1 MAADK
6 TLIEGARRVAETK
19 ATAAMGAQA
28 FQKGLQAAKPK
39 QSVAQKLSAAL
50 DKRDAE
56 IKQTNAELKKFYENR
71 SVLDQSAVT
80 DPRYQGTFGNK
91 LKEWKNAYNDGASQA
106 VKNREDVQSEAYQ
119 QGVDAMNER
128 NQAIQRLT
136 TQVQKFDRLKSE
148 FAEIM
153 AKEGGLS
160 LGIPEQKR
168 KEVMAIFKD
177 DTGAAMEIDD
187 DGFITF
193 KLSDGSSIKLDDFE
207 MPEPKNTAFIDAV
220 KTREGKISQGKEV
233 ITPEMAEANK
243 VGYRE
248 LLDSE
253 GAVRSA
259 LADYRGE
266 FENQF
271 DAIEKKLIDEKDENG
286 DPYNFEQARDE
297 MMDLIVQGEVT
308 LSEEYN
314 RKTTQT
320 KDFEYGAQLRQLE
333 ELGKG
338 EASNA
343 SVSVGAFT
351 ITWVGKENGGY
362 RVTKSGRKVGLY
374 EDYDQLYNSVSELQ
388 KRVKTS

>member
-56 IKQTNAELKKFYENR
+56 VKQMNAELKKFYENR

-80 DPRYQGTFGNK
+80 DPRYQGAFGDK
-91 LKEWKNAYNDGASQA
+91 LKEWKSVYNDGASQA

-119 QGVDAMNER
+119 QGVDAMNGR

-148 FAEIM
+148 FKKFM
-153 AKEGGLS
+153 DDGGLS

-168 KEVMAIFKD
+168 MEVMAIF
-177 DTGAAMEIDD
+177 GAGKTTMAIDN

-193 KLSDGSSIKLDDFE
+193 TLENGKTIKLDDFE
-207 MPEPKNTAFIDAV
+207 MPEPKNTAFRDAV
-220 KTREGKISQGKEV
+220 AARSAAISQGKEV
-233 ITPEMAEANK
+233 ITPEAAAANK
-243 VGYRE
+243 NAYE
-248 LLDSE
+248 KLLDTEEAITS
-253 GAVRSA
+253 G

-271 DAIEKKLIDEKDENG
+271 DAIESKLAAGKDDEGN
-286 DPYNFEQARDE
+286 PYDVFAARDE
-297 MMDLIVQGEVT
+297 MIELLVQGEVT
-308 LSEEYN
+308 LSKEYN
-314 RKTTQT
+314 RKATQT
-320 KDFEYGAQLRQLE
+320 KDFKYGTQLKQLE

-343 SVSVGAFT
+343 SVTVGT
-351 ITWVGKENGGY
+351 YIISWLGPEKGY
-362 RVTKSGRKVGLY
+362 RVITKTGRKAGEEY
-374 EDYDQLYNSVSELQ
+374 KNYDELYNSIDELQ
-388 KRVKTS
+388 KRVTTS

>member
-39 QSVAQKLSAAL
+39 QSVAQKLSTAL

-56 IKQTNAELKKFYENR
+56 VKQMNAELKKFYENR

-80 DPRYQGTFGNK
+80 DPRYQSTFGDK
-91 LKEWKNAYNDGASQA
+91 LKEWKNTYNEGASQA
-106 VKNREDVQSEAYQ
+106 VKNREDVQGEAYQ
-119 QGVDAMNER
+119 QGVDAMNGR

-148 FAEIM
+148 FKQLLDGE
-153 AKEGGLS
+153 GLS
-160 LGIPEQKR
+160 LGIPKEKREQ
-168 KEVMAIFKD
+168 VMAIFGPGK
-177 DTGAAMEIDD
+177 TVMEIDD
-187 DGFITF
+187 NGFITF
-193 KLSDGSSIKLDDFE
+193 KLEGGKTIKLDDFE

-220 KTREGKISQGKEV
+220 KIREGAISQSKEV

-243 VGYRE
+243 VGYRKV
-248 LLDSE
+248 LDTE
-253 GAVRSA
+253 EAVRSA

-271 DAIEKKLIDEKDENG
+271 DAIESKLEAGKDEND
-286 DPYNFEQARDE
+286 DPYDFEQAREE
-297 MMDLIVQGEVT
+297 MLDLIAQGEVT
-308 LSEEYN
+308 LSKEYN

-320 KDFEYGAQLRQLE
+320 KDFEYGSQLKQLE

-374 EDYDQLYNSVSELQ
+374 KDYDQLYNSVSELQ

>member
-56 IKQTNAELKKFYENR
+56 VKQTNAELKKFYENR

-91 LKEWKNAYNDGASQA
+91 LKEWKTVYNDGASQA
-106 VKNREDVQSEAYQ
+106 VKNREDVQSEGYQ
-119 QGVDAMNER
+119 QGVDAMNGR

-148 FAEIM
+148 FNEII
-153 AKEGGLS
+153 KGEGLS
-160 LGIPEQKR
+160 LGIPEKKR
-168 KEVMAIFKD
+168 AQVMAIFKD

-193 KLSDGSSIKLDDFE
+193 KLTDGSSIKLDDFE
-207 MPEPKNTAFIDAV
+207 MPEPKNTAFRDAV
-220 KTREGKISQGKEV
+220 AARSAAISQGKEV
-233 ITPEMAEANK
+233 ITPEAAASNK
-243 VGYRE
+243 NAYE
-248 LLDSE
+248 KLLDTEEAITS
-253 GAVRSA
+253 G

-271 DAIEKKLIDEKDENG
+271 DAIESKLEAGKDDEGN
-286 DPYNFEQARDE
+286 PYDVFAARDE
-297 MMDLIVQGEVT
+297 MIDLLVQGEVT
-308 LSEEYN
+308 LSKEYN
-314 RKTTQT
+314 RKATQT
-320 KDFEYGAQLRQLE
+320 KDFKYGTQLKQLE

-343 SVSVGAFT
+343 SVTVGT
-351 ITWVGKENGGY
+351 YIISWLGPEKGY
-362 RVTKSGRKVGLY
+362 RVITKTGRKAGEEY
-374 EDYDQLYNSVSELQ
+374 KNYDELYNSIDELQ
-388 KRVKTS
+388 KRVTTS